1 MAAGGG
7 EGVFGCEGGEVGG
20 VAEGGVGGGGEGEEG
35 CWIAVGGVEMLLFLA
50 MDRESLLWTE
60 SR

>member
-1 MAAGGG
+1 MAARGR
-7 EGVFGCEGGEVGG
+7 EGVFGGEGGQAGG

-35 CWIAVGGVEMLLFLA
+35 CWVGVGGVEMLLFLA
-50 MDRESLLWTE
+50 MDGESLLWTE